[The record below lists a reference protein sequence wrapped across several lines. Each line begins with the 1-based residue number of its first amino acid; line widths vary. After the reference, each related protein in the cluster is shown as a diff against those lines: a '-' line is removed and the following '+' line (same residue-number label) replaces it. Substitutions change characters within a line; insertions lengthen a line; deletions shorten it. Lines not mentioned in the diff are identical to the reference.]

1 MGQEANPAPEH
12 SPTTSENVDELL
24 EAARYDDVISL
35 ASSGVPL
42 DSKDSQG
49 RTVVQNGTAIL
60 LMFCMVPSSI
70 DVWLTYYLYLGTAL
84 HMAAANG
91 HLGIVEYLISRG
103 VAFQNKQINMVYL
116 RTYYTDLCRQDK
128 GLRVVQLSE
137 EVTVIRCYALNE
149 EKNTPL
155 HWACLNGHT
164 EVVKKLILAGAN
176 VSILNSQERTPID
189 EAVSRGKMDVID
201 TINATMAQVELS
213 GVAVS

>member
-12 SPTTSENVDELL
+12 SPSTSENVDELL
-24 EAARYDDVISL
+24 EAARYDDIDDVISL

-49 RTVVQNGTAIL
+49 R
-60 LMFCMVPSSI
+60 
-70 DVWLTYYLYLGTAL
+70 TAL

-103 VAFQNKQINMVYL
+103 VDVNA
-116 RTYYTDLCRQDK
+116 
-128 GLRVVQLSE
+128 S
-137 EVTVIRCYALNE
+137 NE

-155 HWACLNGHT
+155 HWACLNGHI

-176 VSILNSQERTPID
+176 VSILNSHEQTLID
-189 EAVSRGKMDVID
+189 EAVSRGKIDVID
-201 TINATMAQVELS
+201 IINATMAQVELS

>member
-12 SPTTSENVDELL
+12 TPTKPENVDELL
-24 EAARYDDVISL
+24 EAARYDDIDDVISL
-35 ASSGVPL
+35 TSSGIPL

-49 RTVVQNGTAIL
+49 RFTRPNSV
-60 LMFCMVPSSI
+60 SR
-70 DVWLTYYLYLGTAL
+70 TYHLYLGTAL

-91 HLGIVEYLISRG
+91 HLGIVEFLISRG
-103 VAFQNKQINMVYL
+103 VDVNA
-116 RTYYTDLCRQDK
+116 
-128 GLRVVQLSE
+128 S
-137 EVTVIRCYALNE
+137 NE
-149 EKNTPL
+149 EKNTSL
-155 HWACLNGHT
+155 HWACLNGHI

-176 VSILNSQERTPID
+176 VSILNSHEQTPID